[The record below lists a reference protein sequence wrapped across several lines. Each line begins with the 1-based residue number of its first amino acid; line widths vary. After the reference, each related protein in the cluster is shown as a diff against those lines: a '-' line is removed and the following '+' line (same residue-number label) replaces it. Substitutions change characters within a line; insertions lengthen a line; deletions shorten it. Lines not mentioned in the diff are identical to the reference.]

1 MKHNSEVVP
10 DVGCNINTSYFRHT
24 IHPGGQNHTQIY
36 KKLPKILPT
45 AMLVSLVTYNSLFT
59 DVYIKAIAEIK
70 FQLHLLHLKECFMQ
84 ERQ

>member
-1 MKHNSEVVP
+1 
-10 DVGCNINTSYFRHT
+10 
-24 IHPGGQNHTQIY
+24 
-36 KKLPKILPT
+36 
-45 AMLVSLVTYNSLFT
+45 MLVSLVTYNSLFT